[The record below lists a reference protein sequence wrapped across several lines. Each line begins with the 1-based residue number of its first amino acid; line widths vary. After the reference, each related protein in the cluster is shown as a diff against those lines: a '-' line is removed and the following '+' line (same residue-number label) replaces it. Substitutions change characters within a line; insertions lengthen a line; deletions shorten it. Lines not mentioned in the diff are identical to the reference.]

1 MMSLNT
7 DLVPLSDAE
16 FRYIAGMLYDTFGIY
31 LSEQKRILV
40 AGRLSKRL
48 RQLGIAS
55 FTRYFEYLLADKTGV
70 ELSELINRITTNHS
84 FFFREREHFD
94 FLVKTVLPEL
104 EAKIKQTARYPLRIW
119 SAGCAT
125 GEEVYSISMLLRE
138 YYGNRID
145 ALDYGLFASDISL
158 AALEEAGRGNYSE
171 TKLRELPAAFQKA
184 YFVKTG
190 EDVYT
195 ISGDI
200 KKMVLFKRL
209 NLMADSFP
217 LKGQFDAVF
226 CRNVMIYFDQESR
239 KKAVQTLYNYVKP
252 GGYFFIGHSESLRR
266 EDCPFTYIKPA
277 VYRKGEL

>member
-1 MMSLNT
+1 MALNT
-7 DLVPLSDAE
+7 DFVPLSDTE
-16 FRYIAGMLYDTFGIY
+16 FKYIAGMLYDRFGIY

-48 RQLGIAS
+48 RQLGLSS
-55 FTRYFEYLLADKTGV
+55 FTLYFEYLVADKTGA

-94 FLVKTVLPEL
+94 FLVKTILPEI
-104 EAKIKQTARYPLRIW
+104 EIKMKQSASYPLRIW

-138 YYGNRID
+138 YYGNRFDKI
-145 ALDYGLFASDISL
+145 DYGLLATDISL
-158 AALEEAGRGNYSE
+158 SALNDANVGEYSE
-171 TKLRELPAAFQKA
+171 AKLRELPLSYKNA
-184 YFVKTG
+184 YFSKKS
-190 EDVYT
+190 EDVFS
-195 ISGDI
+195 IKNEI

-209 NLMADSFP
+209 NLMADTFP
-217 LKGQFDAVF
+217 LKGQFDAIF

-239 KKAVQTLYNYVKP
+239 KKVVQTLFNYVKP

-266 EDCPFTYIKPA
+266 EDCPFTYVKPA
-277 VYRKGEL
+277 VYRKGEF

>member
-1 MMSLNT
+1 MPLNT
-7 DLVPLSDAE
+7 DLVPLSDTE
-16 FRYIAGMLYDTFGIY
+16 FRYITGMLYDTFGIY
-31 LSEQKRILV
+31 LSGQKRILI

-48 RQLGIAS
+48 RQLGFVS
-55 FTRYFEYLLADKTGV
+55 FTEYFEYLLADKSGA

-94 FLVKTVLPEL
+94 FLVKTVLPGL
-104 EAKIKQTARYPLRIW
+104 EGKIKQTARYPLRIW

-145 ALDYGLFASDISL
+145 TLDFGLFASDISL
-158 AALEEAGRGNYSE
+158 AALQEAGSGNYSE
-171 TKLRELPAAFQKA
+171 TKLRELPAAFKKA

-190 EDVYT
+190 EDVYS
-195 ISGDI
+195 IADEI

-239 KKAVQTLYNYVKP
+239 RKVVQTLYNYVKP

-266 EDCPFTYIKPA
+266 EDCPFAYIKPA